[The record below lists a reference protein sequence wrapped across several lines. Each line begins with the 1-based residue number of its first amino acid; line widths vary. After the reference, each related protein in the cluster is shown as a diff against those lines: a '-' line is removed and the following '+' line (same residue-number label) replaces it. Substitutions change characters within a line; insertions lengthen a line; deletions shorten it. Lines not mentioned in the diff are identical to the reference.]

1 MSPPYILSTVQ
12 RYRMLN
18 QAHLDLDPMD
28 LYYKYTRKRV
38 VKHSVFQEKMKK

>member
-1 MSPPYILSTVQ
+1 
-12 RYRMLN
+12 MLN

-28 LYYKYTRKRV
+28 LYYKYTRKRG